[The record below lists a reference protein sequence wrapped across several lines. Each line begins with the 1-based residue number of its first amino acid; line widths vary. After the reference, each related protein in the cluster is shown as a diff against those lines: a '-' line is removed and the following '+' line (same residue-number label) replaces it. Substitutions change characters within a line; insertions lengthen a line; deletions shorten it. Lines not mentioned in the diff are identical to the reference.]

1 MVTYEDTLLGM
12 QVISC
17 LVKSMKERAKQSHPS
32 ASSSSNANKEAPASR
47 PERGS
52 GGKIGV
58 FGMNISF
65 TFVDDYGG
73 RWIPLLRLT
82 VPNIW
87 VSGTSG
93 STIALETKVSL
104 VDRHHVSF
112 SNNAHQHLQHAH
124 LYPQSCEGVCAD

>member
-12 QVISC
+12 QVMSC
-17 LVKSMKERAKQSHPS
+17 LVQSMKERAKQNPPT
-32 ASSSSNANKEAPASR
+32 ASSSTHSSKAPPNK
-47 PERGS
+47 PERGN

-93 STIALETKVSL
+93 STIALETKVRRLSRPL
-104 VDRHHVSF
+104 
-112 SNNAHQHLQHAH
+112 HLPQHAR
-124 LYPQSCEGVCAD
+124 SSI